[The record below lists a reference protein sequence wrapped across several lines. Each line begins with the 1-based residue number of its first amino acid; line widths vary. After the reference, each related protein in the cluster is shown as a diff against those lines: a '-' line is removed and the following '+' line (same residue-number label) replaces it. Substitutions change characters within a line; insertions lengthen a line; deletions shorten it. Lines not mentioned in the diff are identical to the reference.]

1 MFIGYNIN
9 SWQHIGFTEPLYKYK
24 EKNQLWKNINKTLI
38 ASDYFTG
45 NFFCFLFLQQRL
57 LKENR
62 IKEMDNKKK
71 HGMSLVFNWL
81 RQFLIHTQ
89 SKRQCRI
96 HWESIFIKPS
106 VKVSNKWVKML
117 ENECAR
123 IVRLLKVYITATK
136 RCFFISN

>member
-24 EKNQLWKNINKTLI
+24 EKKKKNQLWKNINKTFI

-45 NFFCFLFLQQRL
+45 KSFIQQRL
-57 LKENR
+57 LKRER
-62 IKEMDNKKK
+62 EGKKK
-71 HGMSLVFNWL
+71 SMARPWFLIGLKPL

-96 HWESIFIKPS
+96 NSESVFIKPF
-106 VKVSNKWVKML
+106 VSN
-117 ENECAR
+117 
-123 IVRLLKVYITATK
+123 T
-136 RCFFISN
+136 